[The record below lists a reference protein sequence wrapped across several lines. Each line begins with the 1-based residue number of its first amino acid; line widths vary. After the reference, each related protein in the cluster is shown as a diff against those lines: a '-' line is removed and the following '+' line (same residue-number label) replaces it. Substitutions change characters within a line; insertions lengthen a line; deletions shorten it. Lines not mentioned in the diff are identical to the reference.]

1 MSNLTVG
8 SPYVHY
14 QKSLVG
20 KEKGGKYKVWEIEVS
35 NSIGGKGIITIW
47 HGQEGSSKI
56 QRKDE
61 VIDKGN
67 QGRNAV
73 EQAVFEAEARVKK
86 QEDKH
91 YRETKEELEDLPVL
105 AMLSKDHT
113 KDGKEATVEKGVYT
127 SRKLDGVRCVA
138 KCRWK
143 LSGVEITIESRT
155 GQLWDVPHIV
165 QELHQIMKP
174 GDILD
179 GELYVHGP
187 SLQEITS
194 AVKRT
199 DAQEK
204 YEKAFKKH
212 EKALSDLQES
222 GKPMA
227 LKLSEDLSDA
237 LNILTIRDSLEFHVF
252 DLVVMDTPFS
262 ERYTMLLNYASDQFF
277 YSGKVKLV
285 SYSYASSIADL
296 ETLIKVYIDEGYEG
310 LMYRTKDGLYESG
323 KRSAGLW
330 KFKLFLD
337 EEFEIIGKHVDKQGY
352 VVFELINNIKSERT
366 DIPNVRY
373 RDGYALFDC
382 VMGDYE
388 WRLEAA
394 SEKVL
399 YTGQYMTVQFF
410 SRYKGTLL
418 PQFPTG
424 KVIRA
429 GKIID
434 GKFVPSE

>member
-20 KEKGGKYKVWEIEVS
+20 KEKGEKYKVWEIEVS

-194 AVKRT
+194 AVKRV
-199 DAQEK
+199 DSKEK
-204 YEKAFKKH
+204 WDKAEAKYMKY
-212 EKALSDLQES
+212 AES
-222 GKPMA
+222 STCTQDKV
-227 LKLSEDLSDA
+227 
-237 LNILTIRDSLEFHVF
+237 DSLAQDLADAKRIHEIRQNLELRVF
-252 DLVVMDTPFS
+252 DIVVMDTPFE
-262 ERYTMLLNYASDQFF
+262 ERLNLLEHYVSSRFF
-277 YSGKVKLV
+277 EGGKVVEVKYNFAQSLEELKTLL
-285 SYSYASSIADL
+285 IAY
-296 ETLIKVYIDEGYEG
+296 VNEGYEG
-310 LMYRTKDGLYESG
+310 LMYRTRDGEYESG